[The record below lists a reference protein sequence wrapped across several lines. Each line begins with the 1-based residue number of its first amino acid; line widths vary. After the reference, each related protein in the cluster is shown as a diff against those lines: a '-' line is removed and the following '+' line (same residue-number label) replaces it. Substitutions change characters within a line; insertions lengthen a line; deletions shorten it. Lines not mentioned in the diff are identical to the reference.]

1 MGTGFRQAAL
11 ALALAA
17 CGGSSSTPTSTST
30 PTPTSTSTSTSTPT
44 TTSSDDEEIV
54 IAAVQQAVNAN
65 NAGIHDCWARA
76 AADDFRLSGRVVVE
90 VEIAAGGAVKGT
102 RVVEDQTGDTTLT
115 ACLTELWGK
124 HPWPAE
130 AFAEARLVQLPMEFG
145 AQVAQYVVAASHAPR
160 VGQGV
165 AVLTPENTGNDSVHL
180 ALLNVSA
187 PIAPHRHEVT
197 ELLYVV
203 SGEGELVASKPRKL
217 APGDAVFVA
226 PGVMHGLRGGGKD
239 GLVVIELHAPAGA
252 ERLKDAPTTSGPAPR
267 LRGAAPITRA
277 TAKAK
282 TYAIAGGKGK
292 ATILFDAQ
300 TAVDD
305 AASLVALTLDG
316 GVTIPLHR
324 HEGSTEVLYL
334 FEGKGVMT
342 VAGQDIPVAAG
353 DAIQIPSGVEHGFQA
368 DASGPVKALQSYVPG
383 GPEQRFKGP
392 TK

>member
-1 MGTGFRQAAL
+1 MAE
-11 ALALAA
+11 
-17 CGGSSSTPTSTST
+17 
-30 PTPTSTSTSTSTPT
+30 
-44 TTSSDDEEIV
+44 DEEIV

-90 VEIAAGGAVKGT
+90 VEIAAGGTVKGT
-102 RVVEDQTGDTTLT
+102 RVVEDQTGDAALT
-115 ACLTELWGK
+115 ACLTELWGV
-124 HPWPAE
+124 HPWPKE
-130 AFAEARLVQLPMEFG
+130 AFAEARVVQLPMEFG
-145 AQVAQYVVAASHAPR
+145 AQVAQYVVAAAHAPR

-180 ALLNVSA
+180 ALLNVTA

-203 SGEGELVASKPRKL
+203 SGEGELVSSKPRKL

-226 PGVMHGLRGGGKD
+226 PGVMHGLRAGKD
-239 GLVVIELHAPAGA
+239 GLVVLELHAPAGA
-252 ERLKDAPTTSGPAPR
+252 ERLKADEAPTAGTPAPK
-267 LRGAAPITRA
+267 LRGPAPITRS

-282 TYAIAGGKGK
+282 SYAIAGGKGR

-324 HEGSTEVLYL
+324 HDGSTEVLYI

-353 DAIQIPSGVEHGFQA
+353 DGIQIPSGVEHGFEA
-368 DASGPVKALQSYVPG
+368 DASGPVKAFQSYVPG
-383 GPEQRFKGP
+383 GPEQRFKGA